1 MSDKSEYNL
10 KEHTSCLLIQSQ
22 VIIPHLPIAMTT
34 FRGFKLVTLFC
45 LCSLLIP
52 AAASAQTGQPTAY
65 INDVKGPQVVQG
77 AAGTPGLSLELG
89 FTLLDA
95 DKQVMTGADI
105 ESATVELSNGSS
117 PAVVQKLETPWSI
130 VILVDGSTTMA
141 NFTASAAFKTARTA
155 IATAIEKAPRDTTFA
170 VMKFDTSAPT
180 VLDFTTNTDGIKNA
194 LLQLQ
199 ATFGSNSCLYSGAY
213 EAVNKLASA
222 SGRRA
227 VIIFT
232 ASADNCAQRT
242 AQDVAALAK
251 QNHIQIYTV
260 GLKGFAIT
268 EQSLEAL
275 SAPSGG
281 LASLKEENGLGFGFA
296 NVMAVLNNQ
305 WQAKAT
311 LYPPAGQQTAQL
323 KVALK
328 DTSVL
333 TSAPVPF
340 NSNQD
345 YPSPPRI
352 RLKGEV
358 QSISD
363 GFIFNL
369 DITSAD
375 KIKQLSI
382 NVINKSTGLT
392 VNSQTL
398 TKIAATNKVLV
409 NNLAN
414 GKDYQLTI
422 TAADDSGRK
431 LDEIKTEFKYAPSQP
446 ELVFAKIDLPTL
458 DTPQFVISVEA
469 KNLEGVVKYEL
480 WLLNESSSSVV
491 DGTKQTVP
499 VGEPLNIP
507 AANLASG
514 EYRVVVRALDSN
526 NKALAEGRSEKIT
539 YQSPNALDVF
549 VKWIQRSPL
558 GIASITIFCCLSFMM
573 LAVIGW
579 LALPKRAAQ
588 PKPVDLVMPE
598 KLRRPPP
605 AILEPEVRAPDR
617 PAERPRSPRPVL
629 NLPKAWLT
637 GYSPAD
643 MRVTADITKSTFTI
657 GRVAGN
663 DLVIPVDNTRGVSS
677 KHATITFANG
687 RFSIQD
693 EQSTYGTS
701 VNEQKIQRGT
711 PTFLEDGA
719 IIGLGPKIKI
729 QFHLEKAA

>member
-1 MSDKSEYNL
+1 MSTL
-10 KEHTSCLLIQSQ
+10 
-22 VIIPHLPIAMTT
+22 
-34 FRGFKLVTLFC
+34 RGFKLVALFC

-52 AAASAQTGQPTAY
+52 AAASAQTGQATAY

-95 DKQVMTGADI
+95 NKQVMPGGDM
-105 ESATVELSNGSS
+105 ESAAMELSNGSY

-155 IATAIEKAPRDTTFA
+155 IATAIEKAPKDTTFA
-170 VMKFDTSAPT
+170 IIKFDNSAPT
-180 VLDFTTNTDGIKNA
+180 VLDFTTNIDKVKSD
-194 LLQLQ
+194 LSQLQ
-199 ATFGSNSCLYSGAY
+199 ATFGGNSCLNNGAY
-213 EAVNKLASA
+213 EAINKLASA

-232 ASADNCAQRT
+232 ASADNCTQRT

-251 QNHIQIYTV
+251 QNHIQIYSV

-268 EQSLEAL
+268 EQALEAL

-281 LASLKEENGLGFGFA
+281 LASLKEENGLGFAFG

-311 LYPPAGQQTAQL
+311 LYPPAGPQTAQL
-323 KVALK
+323 KVTLK

-333 TSAPVPF
+333 TSAPIPF
-340 NSNQD
+340 TSNQD
-345 YPSPPRI
+345 FPSPPKI

-358 QSISD
+358 QSTND
-363 GFIFNL
+363 GFTFNL
-369 DITSAD
+369 DIVSAD
-375 KIKQLSI
+375 KIKQLNI
-382 NVINKSTGLT
+382 NVVNKTTGLT
-392 VNSQTL
+392 VNSQTI
-398 TKIAATNKVLV
+398 TKIAASNKVLM

-414 GKDYQLTI
+414 GKEYQLTI

-431 LDEIKTEFKYAPSQP
+431 LDEIKTDFKYAPSQP
-446 ELVFAKIDLPTL
+446 ELVFAKIELPTL
-458 DTPQFVISVEA
+458 DKPEFVISVEA
-469 KNLEGVVKYEL
+469 KNLEGAVKYEL
-480 WLLNESSSSVV
+480 WLSDERGSTPV

-499 VGEPLNIP
+499 VGEPLSIP

-514 EYRVVVRALDSN
+514 EYRVVVRALDGN

-539 YQSPNALDVF
+539 YQSPSALDVF

-573 LAVIGW
+573 LAGIGW
-579 LALPKRAAQ
+579 LALPKRGAQ
-588 PKPVDLVMPE
+588 PKSVELVMPE

-605 AILEPEVRAPDR
+605 AILEPEVRTPDR
-617 PAERPRSPRPVL
+617 PADRPRPPRPAPS
-629 NLPKAWLT
+629 LPKAWLT

-643 MRVTADITKSTFTI
+643 VRVTADVTKSAFTI
-657 GRVAGN
+657 GRVEGN

-687 RFSIQD
+687 RFYIQD
-693 EQSTYGTS
+693 NQSTYGTS
-701 VNEQKIQRGT
+701 VNDQKIQREM
-711 PTFLEDGA
+711 PTLLEDNA
-719 IIGLGPKIKI
+719 IIGLGPKVKI
-729 QFHLEKAA
+729 QFHLGKVT

>member
-1 MSDKSEYNL
+1 MS
-10 KEHTSCLLIQSQ
+10 
-22 VIIPHLPIAMTT
+22 TT
-34 FRGFKLVTLFC
+34 LRFKLVALVCF
-45 LCSLLIP
+45 CSLLIP
-52 AAASAQTGQPTAY
+52 AAVSAQTGQATAY

-77 AAGTPGLSLELG
+77 PAGTPGLSLELG

-95 DKQVMTGADI
+95 DKQVIIGTEIDSVA
-105 ESATVELSNGSS
+105 VELPNGSYS
-117 PAVVQKLETPWSI
+117 AVVQKLETPWSI
-130 VILVDGSTTMA
+130 VLLVDGSTTMA
-141 NFTASAAFKTARTA
+141 NFTASAAYKTARTA

-170 VMKFDTSAPT
+170 VIKFDNSAPT
-180 VLDFTTNTDGIKNA
+180 VLDFTTNTDKIKNA

-199 ATFGSNSCLYSGAY
+199 ATFGGNSCLNNGAY

-251 QNHIQIYTV
+251 QNHIQIYSV

-281 LASLKEENGLGFGFA
+281 LAILKEENGLGFAFG

-305 WQAKAT
+305 WQAKTT
-311 LYPPAGQQTAQL
+311 LYPSAGQQTAQL
-323 KVALK
+323 KVTLK

-333 TSAPVPF
+333 ASAPITF

-358 QSISD
+358 QSTND

-369 DITSAD
+369 DIVSAD
-375 KIKQLSI
+375 KIKQLNI

-392 VNSQTL
+392 VNSQSV
-398 TKIAATNKVLV
+398 TKIADTNKILL

-414 GKDYQLTI
+414 GKEYQLII

-446 ELVFAKIDLPTL
+446 EIVFSKIELPTVNK
-458 DTPQFVISVEA
+458 PQFGISVEA
-469 KNLEGVVKYEL
+469 KNLEGAVKYEL
-480 WLLNESSSSVV
+480 WLSDERGTTAVE
-491 DGTKQTVP
+491 GTKQTVP
-499 VGEPLNIP
+499 VGELLSIS
-507 AANLASG
+507 ATNLASG

-526 NKALAEGRSEKIT
+526 NKALAEGRSEKIS
-539 YQSPNALDVF
+539 YQSPNAFDIF
-549 VKWIQRSPL
+549 INWIQRSPL

-579 LALPKRAAQ
+579 FALPKRAAQ
-588 PKPVDLVMPE
+588 PKAVEIVMPE

-605 AILEPEVRAPDR
+605 VILEPEVRAPDR
-617 PAERPRSPRPVL
+617 PAERPRAPRPTPS
-629 NLPKAWLT
+629 LPKAWLT
-637 GYSPAD
+637 GHSPAD
-643 MRVTADITKSTFTI
+643 VRVTADITTTAFTI
-657 GRVAGN
+657 GRVDGN
-663 DLVIPVDNTRGVSS
+663 DFVIPVDNTRGVSS
-677 KHATITFANG
+677 KHATITFSDG
-687 RFSIQD
+687 RFYIQD
-693 EQSTYGTS
+693 NQSTYGTS
-701 VNEQKIQRGT
+701 VNDQKIQRDT
-711 PTFLEDGA
+711 PTLLEDGA
-719 IIGLGPKIKI
+719 IIGLGPKVKI
-729 QFHLEKAA
+729 QFHLGKAS

>member
-1 MSDKSEYNL
+1 MPTIRS
-10 KEHTSCLLIQSQ
+10 
-22 VIIPHLPIAMTT
+22 
-34 FRGFKLVTLFC
+34 FKLVALLC
-45 LCSLLIP
+45 LCSLFIS
-52 AAASAQTGQPTAY
+52 AAASAQTGQATAY

-95 DKQVMTGADI
+95 DKQVMTGSEI
-105 ESATVELSNGSS
+105 ESVAVELANGSY

-141 NFTASAAFKTARTA
+141 NFTASAAYKTARTA
-155 IATAIEKAPRDTTFA
+155 LATAIEKAPKDATFA
-170 VMKFDTSAPT
+170 VLKFDNGAPT
-180 VLDFTTNTDGIKNA
+180 VLDFTTNADKIKNA
-194 LLQLQ
+194 LLQMQ
-199 ATFGSNSCLYSGAY
+199 ATFGANSCLNNGAY

-251 QNHIQIYTV
+251 QNHIQIYSV

-268 EQSLEAL
+268 EQALESF

-281 LASLKEENGLGFGFA
+281 LASLKEENALGFAFG

-311 LYPPAGQQTAQL
+311 LYPSAGPQSAQI
-323 KVALK
+323 KVTLK

-333 TSAPVPF
+333 TSAPIQF
-340 NSNQD
+340 TSNQD

-446 ELVFAKIDLPTL
+446 ELVFAKIDLPTV
-458 DTPQFVISVEA
+458 DKPQFVISVEA
-469 KNLEGVVKYEL
+469 KNLEGAVKYEL
-480 WLLNESSSSVV
+480 WLSDERGTTAV

-499 VGEPLNIP
+499 IGEPLSIP

-539 YQSPNALDVF
+539 YQSPGALDVF
-549 VKWIQRSPL
+549 VTWIQRSPL

-579 LALPKRAAQ
+579 IALPKRAAQ
-588 PKPVDLVMPE
+588 PKSVELVMPE
-598 KLRRPPP
+598 KMRRPPP
-605 AILEPEVRAPDR
+605 VIVEPEVRAPPR
-617 PAERPRSPRPVL
+617 PVERPRSPQPAPI
-629 NLPKAWLT
+629 LPKASLT

-643 MRVTADITKSTFTI
+643 VRVTVDITKPAFTI
-657 GRVAGN
+657 GRVEGN

-677 KHATITFANG
+677 KHAVITFTNG
-687 RFSIQD
+687 KFYLQD

-701 VNEQKIQRGT
+701 VNDQKIPKGT
-711 PTFLEDGA
+711 PTLLEDGA
-719 IIGLGPKIKI
+719 IIGLGPKVKI
-729 QFHLEKAA
+729 QFHLEKTT

>member
-1 MSDKSEYNL
+1 MSTL
-10 KEHTSCLLIQSQ
+10 
-22 VIIPHLPIAMTT
+22 
-34 FRGFKLVTLFC
+34 RGVKLVTLFC
-45 LCSLLIP
+45 LCCLLIP
-52 AAASAQTGQPTAY
+52 SAVSAQTGQATAY

-89 FTLLDA
+89 FTLLDT
-95 DKQVMTGADI
+95 DKQVMTGSDI
-105 ESATVELSNGSS
+105 ESVTVDLSNGSY

-155 IATAIEKAPRDTTFA
+155 LATAIEKAPKDATFA
-170 VMKFDTSAPT
+170 VLKFDNSAPT
-180 VLDFTTNTDGIKNA
+180 ALDFTTNGDKIKNA
-194 LLQLQ
+194 LLQMQ
-199 ATFGSNSCLYSGAY
+199 ATFGANSCLNNGAY

-251 QNHIQIYTV
+251 QNHIQIYSV

-268 EQSLEAL
+268 EQSLESF

-281 LASLKEENGLGFGFA
+281 LASLKEENALGFAFG

-311 LYPPAGQQTAQL
+311 LYPPAGPQSAQL
-323 KVALK
+323 KVTLK

-333 TSAPVPF
+333 TSSPIQF
-340 NSNQD
+340 TSNQD

-358 QSISD
+358 QSTND

-369 DITSAD
+369 DIVSAD
-375 KIKQLSI
+375 KIKQLNI
-382 NVINKSTGLT
+382 NVVNKTTGLT

-398 TKIAATNKVLV
+398 TKIAATNKVLM

-414 GKDYQLTI
+414 GKEYQVTI

-431 LDEIKTEFKYAPSQP
+431 LDEIKTDFKYAPSQP
-446 ELVFAKIDLPTL
+446 ELVFAKIDLPTV
-458 DTPQFVISVEA
+458 DKPQFVISVEA
-469 KNLEGVVKYEL
+469 KNLEGAVKYEL
-480 WLLNESSSSVV
+480 WLSDERGSTAV

-499 VGEPLNIP
+499 IGEPLSIP
-507 AANLASG
+507 ATNLASG

-539 YQSPNALDVF
+539 YQSPGALDVF

-573 LAVIGW
+573 LVVIGW
-579 LALPKRAAQ
+579 IALPKRAAQ
-588 PKPVDLVMPE
+588 PKSVELVMPE
-598 KLRRPPP
+598 KMRRPPP
-605 AILEPEVRAPDR
+605 AILEPEVRTPDR
-617 PAERPRSPRPVL
+617 PVERPRPPRPAP
-629 NLPKAWLT
+629 NLPKAGLT

-643 MRVTADITKSTFTI
+643 VRVTVDITKSTFTI
-657 GRVAGN
+657 GRVEGN

-677 KHATITFANG
+677 KHAVITFTNG
-687 RFSIQD
+687 KFYLQD

-701 VNEQKIQRGT
+701 VNDQKIQKGT
-711 PTFLEDGA
+711 PTLLEDGA
-719 IIGLGPKIKI
+719 IIGLGPKVKI
-729 QFHLEKAA
+729 QFHLEKVA

>member
-1 MSDKSEYNL
+1 MS
-10 KEHTSCLLIQSQ
+10 
-22 VIIPHLPIAMTT
+22 TT
-34 FRGFKLVTLFC
+34 RGFKLVALFC

-52 AAASAQTGQPTAY
+52 AAASAQTGQATAY

-77 AAGTPGLSLELG
+77 SAGTPGLSLELG

-95 DKQVMTGADI
+95 DKQVMTGSDI
-105 ESATVELSNGSS
+105 ESVAVELSNGSY

-141 NFTASAAFKTARTA
+141 NFTASAAYKTARTA
-155 IATAIEKAPRDTTFA
+155 IATAIEKAPKDATFA
-170 VMKFDTSAPT
+170 VIKFDNSAPT
-180 VLDFTTNTDGIKNA
+180 VLDFTTNADKIKNA
-194 LLQLQ
+194 LSQLQ
-199 ATFGSNSCLYSGAY
+199 ATFGGNSCLNNGAY

-251 QNHIQIYTV
+251 QNHIQIYSV

-268 EQSLEAL
+268 EQAL
-275 SAPSGG
+275 DVFSAPSGG
-281 LASLKEENGLGFGFA
+281 LASLKEENALGFAFG
-296 NVMAVLNNQ
+296 NVMAVLNSQ
-305 WQAKAT
+305 WLAKAT
-311 LYPPAGQQTAQL
+311 LYPPAGPQTAQL
-323 KVALK
+323 KVTLK

-333 TSAPVPF
+333 TSAPITF
-340 NSNQD
+340 TSNQD

-358 QSISD
+358 QSTSD

-369 DITSAD
+369 DLVSAD
-375 KIKQLSI
+375 KIKQLNI
-382 NVINKSTGLT
+382 NVVNKTTGLT

-398 TKIAATNKVLV
+398 TKIAATNKVLM

-414 GKDYQLTI
+414 GKEYQITI

-431 LDEIKTEFKYAPSQP
+431 LDEIKTDFKYAPSQP
-446 ELVFAKIDLPTL
+446 ELVFAKIDLPTV
-458 DTPQFVISVEA
+458 DKPQFVISVEA
-469 KNLEGVVKYEL
+469 KNLEGAVKYEL
-480 WLLNESSSSVV
+480 WLSDERGATAV

-499 VGEPLNIP
+499 VGEPLSIP

-539 YQSPNALDVF
+539 YQSPGALDVF

-573 LAVIGW
+573 LAVVGW
-579 LALPKRAAQ
+579 IALPKRAAQ
-588 PKPVDLVMPE
+588 PKSVELVMPE

-605 AILEPEVRAPDR
+605 AILEPEVRTPDR
-617 PAERPRSPRPVL
+617 PVERPRPPRPAPS
-629 NLPKAWLT
+629 LPKAWLT

-643 MRVTADITKSTFTI
+643 VRVTADITKSDFTI
-657 GRVAGN
+657 GRVEGN

-687 RFSIQD
+687 HFYLQD

-701 VNEQKIQRGT
+701 VNDQKIQKGT
-711 PTFLEDGA
+711 PTLLEDDA
-719 IIGLGPKIKI
+719 IVGLGPKVKI